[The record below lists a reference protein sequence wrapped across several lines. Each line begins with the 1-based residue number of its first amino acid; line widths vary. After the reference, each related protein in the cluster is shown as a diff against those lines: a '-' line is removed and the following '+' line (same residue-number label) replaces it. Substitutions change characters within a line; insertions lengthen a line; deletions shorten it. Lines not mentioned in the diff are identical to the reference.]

1 MTPHRLRQELTFFE
15 TLERNSF
22 PWSWQRRRSAP
33 KIECFLML
41 RKPLLVR
48 LCVVAWVLYSVSS
61 IFYRAIFVWPW
72 NENARTKQKQQ
83 TNGNSAIWSVYW
95 TDTNAGGFSLV
106 KRTLRWKNLHARE
119 PSRINR
125 YYALP
130 SYCNTIG
137 RETKNPCFDL
147 FIHWL
152 IKQITNTY
160 RNHFSRSYENR
171 SITSFGDCTRL
182 QHQEVPQNMQ
192 NSFTCGRRMW
202 CVSQMQRRTEEPQW
216 LVRQELM
223 VRNVSA
229 HWRLIKH
236 C

>member
-1 MTPHRLRQELTFFE
+1 MTPHRLRRELTFFE

-95 TDTNAGGFSLV
+95 TDTNAGGFWLV

-171 SITSFGDCTRL
+171 SKANSVSF
-182 QHQEVPQNMQ
+182 
-192 NSFTCGRRMW
+192 
-202 CVSQMQRRTEEPQW
+202 
-216 LVRQELM
+216 
-223 VRNVSA
+223 
-229 HWRLIKH
+229 
-236 C
+236 